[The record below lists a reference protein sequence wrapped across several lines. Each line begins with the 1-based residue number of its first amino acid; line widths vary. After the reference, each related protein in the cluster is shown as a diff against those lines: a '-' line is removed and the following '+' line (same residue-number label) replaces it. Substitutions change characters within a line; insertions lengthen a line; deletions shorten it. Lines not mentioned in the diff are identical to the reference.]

1 LIEETVM
8 SLRRLMFVLIAL
20 AVSGTTVMIARAWM
34 TPREVEAAPVVA
46 ANAGPRVLVV
56 QGALAAGQFVRP
68 ENLRWQAWPKDGV
81 APSYI
86 VEGQGKIDDF
96 IGAVVRSSLSEGE
109 PVTESRLVR
118 PGDRGF
124 LAAVLTPG
132 DRAITILVTV
142 NSGLAGFVFP
152 GDRVDLLLT
161 MAVTPAGSKVERHA
175 AETLLTNLR
184 VLAVDQRTDDQNKD
198 VVVEKTATL
207 EVTPKQAETVAVA
220 TQLGN
225 LSLALRSIA
234 TADGTDK
241 IAPHSQTWDSEA
253 TRLTEPPDMHRDEP
267 APPKPTTAET
277 VKVVVVRGTEAKVQ
291 EFAKGT
297 K

>member
-1 LIEETVM
+1 M
-8 SLRRLMFVLIAL
+8 SLRRLLFVFIAL

-46 ANAGPRVLVV
+46 DMGPRVLVA

-68 ENLRWQAWPKDGV
+68 ENLRWQPWPKDGI
-81 APSYI
+81 AASYI
-86 VEGQGKIDDF
+86 VEGQGKIEDF
-96 IGAVVRSSLSEGE
+96 IGAVVRSALGEGE
-109 PVTESRLVR
+109 PITETRLVR

-132 DRAITILVTV
+132 DRAVTITVTV
-142 NSGLAGFVFP
+142 NSGIAGFVFP

-161 MAVTPAGSKVERHA
+161 MAVTLGGGKVQRHA

-184 VLAVDQRTDDQNKD
+184 VLAVDQRSDDQNKD

-207 EVTPKQAETVAVA
+207 EVTPKQAEAIAVA
-220 TQLGN
+220 TELGN

-234 TADGTDK
+234 TDDGADK
-241 IAPHSQTWDSEA
+241 VAAYSHTWDSEA
-253 TRLTEPPDMHRDEP
+253 THLTDPPDLHAEEP
-267 APPKPTTAET
+267 CAAQA
-277 VKVVVVRGTEAKVQ
+277 G
-291 EFAKGT
+291 G
-297 K
+297 